1 MRNTANKQK
10 CRKYEG
16 ELREKT
22 GNLISWGKSASAQ
35 ERLGPRKRWVRVWV
49 WEEVEKMHLSP
60 NSGPGIGHPGCFKFI
75 LNSCPLSW
83 WCHPTISS
91 SVIPFSS
98 CLQSF
103 PASGSFQTSQLKR
116 TIARHVVIKMT
127 KIKDKE
133 RILKA
138 AREKQQSYIQGNY
151 HEDARWLFRK
161 KCRPGGSCTIYLKW
175 WKRKAYIQEYSPW
188 QGLCSDLM
196 ERSKSFTEKQ
206 KPKEFRTTKA
216 GFTRNVQTTTLR
228 EKEKATTRTRELWGK
243 K

>member
-1 MRNTANKQK
+1 MSDSLWPHGLQHARPPCPSPT
-10 CRKYEG
+10 
-16 ELREKT
+16 
-22 GNLISWGKSASAQ
+22 
-35 ERLGPRKRWVRVWV
+35 PRVY
-49 WEEVEKMHLSP
+49 S
-60 NSGPGIGHPGCFKFI
+60 
-75 LNSCPLSW
+75 NSCPLSW

-175 WKRKAYIQEYSPW
+175 WKRKAYNQEYSPW